1 MDRIRASSVVFRRD
15 QRGTTAIEY
24 GLVGVLVSLAII
36 AGAMQTGESVRGF
49 FEMVQNAFLAL

>member
-1 MDRIRASSVVFRRD
+1 MFRRD

-49 FEMVQNAFLAL
+49 LEMVQNAFLAL